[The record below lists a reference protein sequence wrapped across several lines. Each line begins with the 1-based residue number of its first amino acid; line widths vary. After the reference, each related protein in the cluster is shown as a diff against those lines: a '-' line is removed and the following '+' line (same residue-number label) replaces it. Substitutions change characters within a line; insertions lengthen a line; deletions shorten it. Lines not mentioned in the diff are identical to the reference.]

1 MTASRCVGRKRA
13 CSAACQDL
21 VRTMLV
27 EVKMA
32 EPEAF
37 HIAGL
42 VLMVWFMPR
51 TIKSSY
57 GMPADIFKVLYSM
70 SCI

>member
-1 MTASRCVGRKRA
+1 MTASRCVERKRA
-13 CSAACQDL
+13 SSAAYQNL

-32 EPEAF
+32 VPEAF
-37 HIAGL
+37 NIAGL
-42 VLMVWFMPR
+42 TLKVWFMPR
-51 TIKSSY
+51 TVKSSY
-57 GMPADIFKVLYSM
+57 GMPADFFKALYPM

>member
-13 CSAACQDL
+13 CSATCQDL

-32 EPEAF
+32 VPEAF
-37 HIAGL
+37 YSAGQ
-42 VLMVWFMPR
+42 VIVVWFMPR
-51 TIKSSY
+51 TVKSSY
-57 GMPADIFKVLYSM
+57 GMTAEIFKVLYPM